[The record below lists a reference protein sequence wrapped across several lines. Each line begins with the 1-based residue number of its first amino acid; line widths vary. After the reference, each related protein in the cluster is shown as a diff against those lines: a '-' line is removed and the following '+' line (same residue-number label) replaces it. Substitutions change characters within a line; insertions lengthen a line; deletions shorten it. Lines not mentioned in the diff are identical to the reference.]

1 MSHNLFTLTA
11 AAFLG
16 IGTAA
21 HQVGATAA
29 PASLLALPLIYG
41 SPKQVTANCS
51 VTNSGFEPVTIS
63 AAQIDDSTGL
73 SFALMANSCTG
84 TLNPGLSCGMV
95 ANIFPGATYSCKAL
109 ISPSKEFVRGSLELR
124 DNVPNVIQNISLQ

>member
-95 ANIFPGATYSCKAL
+95 ANIFPRRDIFMQGAHFTEQGIRSRIAGAARQR
-109 ISPSKEFVRGSLELR
+109 S
-124 DNVPNVIQNISLQ
+124 

>member
-1 MSHNLFTLTA
+1 MSHNLLTLTA
-11 AAFLG
+11 AAFLS

-21 HQVGATAA
+21 HVAGAPAT
-29 PASLLALPLIYG
+29 ASLLASPLIYG

-51 VTNSGFEPVTIS
+51 ITNSGFEPVAIA

-73 SFALMANSCTG
+73 SFALQANSCTG

-95 ANIFPGATYSCKAL
+95 ANIFPGATYSCKAF

>member
-1 MSHNLFTLTA
+1 MSLKTLSLTA
-11 AAFLG
+11 AVFLSF
-16 IGTAA
+16 GTAA
-21 HQVGATAA
+21 HAAEATA
-29 PASLLALPLIYG
+29 PASLLASPLIYG

-51 VTNSGFEPVTIS
+51 ITNSGFPPVTIS

-73 SFALMANSCTG
+73 SFALKANSCTG

-95 ANIFPGATYSCKAL
+95 ANIFPGATYSCKAF

-124 DNVPNVIQNISLQ
+124 DNVPNVIQNIPLQ